1 MPIRSIYLLLLN
13 FHLKKRGGKKTE
25 NEERNTRLFR
35 AEDEPANFPPIL
47 ISRIWKLLH
56 CFSKSVKLQER
67 WSTEVPGPI
76 LQRIQEDSDPMSLV
90 TETSAKL
97 PARNSR
103 IETFTVIQHRT
114 DNCSLSIYSRC
125 VSFVELAPTLRR
137 SNSSRVRATR
147 NGTAC
152 NLVLLLFSICRV
164 GISMFRG
171 YFLSDLYIVFRNFFH
186 HDSSWLIFDIDGS
199 GRCIL

>member
-1 MPIRSIYLLLLN
+1 MPIRSIYLFLLN

-137 SNSSRVRATR
+137 SNSGFEQPGMER
-147 NGTAC
+147 
-152 NLVLLLFSICRV
+152 LVTSFFFSFRFVESEYRCFA
-164 GISMFRG
+164 GIS
-171 YFLSDLYIVFRNFFH
+171 YPIYI
-186 HDSSWLIFDIDGS
+186 
-199 GRCIL
+199 

>member
-1 MPIRSIYLLLLN
+1 MPIRSIYLFLLN

-47 ISRIWKLLH
+47 ISPLFPSIWKLLH

-171 YFLSDLYIVFRNFFH
+171 YFLFDLYTVFRNFFH
-186 HDSSWLIFDIDGS
+186 HDSS
-199 GRCIL
+199 

>member
-1 MPIRSIYLLLLN
+1 
-13 FHLKKRGGKKTE
+13 
-25 NEERNTRLFR
+25 
-35 AEDEPANFPPIL
+35 
-47 ISRIWKLLH
+47 
-56 CFSKSVKLQER
+56 
-67 WSTEVPGPI
+67 
-76 LQRIQEDSDPMSLV
+76 MSLV

-186 HDSSWLIFDIDGS
+186 HDSS
-199 GRCIL
+199 